1 MKSELPRT
9 ESRRY
14 VSPRRQQ
21 QADETRRRIVD
32 AARRLIGKNGYDETT
47 IAGIADEAGVATQTV
62 YAVFRSKQGILRA
75 LIDRAIYGLDYEKL
89 VLRSLAQSDPA
100 DRLRHAAKIA
110 REIYESERTELDFL
124 RKAGVENPEAIAVD
138 KDREGHRFEAQAVM
152 IDSLEDAGALRR
164 ELKRSTAHEILWSL
178 TGRDLFRMLV
188 IERKWSATRYQDWLG
203 ELLVKELLR
212 E

>member
-1 MKSELPRT
+1 MKSDPART

-32 AARRLIGKNGYDETT
+32 TARRLIGKNGYDGTT
-47 IAGIADEAGVATQTV
+47 IAGIANEAGVATQTV
-62 YAVFRSKQGILRA
+62 YAIFGSKQGILKA
-75 LIDRAIYGLDYEKL
+75 LIDRAIYGLDYEEL
-89 VLRSLAQSDPA
+89 VLRALAQSDSA

-110 REIYESERTELDFL
+110 REIHESERAELDFL
-124 RKAGVENPEAIAVD
+124 RKAGVENPEAVALD
-138 KDREGHRFEAQAVM
+138 KEREAHRFEAQTVM
-152 IDSLEDAGALRR
+152 IDSLEDDHALRPG
-164 ELKRSTAHEILWSL
+164 LKRSTAHEILWSL

-188 IERKWSATRYQDWLG
+188 VARKWSATRYQDWLG